1 MHARR
6 DRERR
11 HGGMASL
18 RRVYGVARR
27 GHTVSPCYAAAFG
40 SPVVAIGSVGNRDGP
55 FRYPVMLNEVWDAA
69 LISLEWAGNLQV
81 KF

>member
-27 GHTVSPCYAAAFG
+27 GHAVLRRRIRLPRSYRFRWEPGRPPSVIGRAMLFEVRHGMPPSASNG
-40 SPVVAIGSVGNRDGP
+40 QAI
-55 FRYPVMLNEVWDAA
+55 W
-69 LISLEWAGNLQV
+69 
-81 KF
+81 